1 MKRTNRRMRWR
12 QRRAWAAVAV
22 AGLAFGAGHLRA
34 AEGEPPLVQ
43 AIKQAD
49 AAAVRQLLATKA
61 DVNAVEGD
69 GATALHWAVYRDDTE
84 AVDLLLRAGAR
95 PDVANDLGVT
105 PLFAAAENGSAR
117 LATRLLAAGAN
128 PRATLLSGETLLMTA
143 ARTGNPAVV
152 KALVAAGADV
162 NAADATRG
170 QTALMW
176 AVAQRHPEAV
186 RELLA
191 GGADVRARTRP
202 YTQVVKTTPQATNP
216 AYIVEIQQ
224 GGYTPL
230 LFAARVGDLESARL
244 LAAGGA
250 DVNDRAAL
258 GTSALTIAAHS
269 GHGDVAAFLLDQGAN
284 PNDASAGYTALH
296 AALLHRDATLVQ
308 RLLEKGADANA
319 RVARATPI
327 RRDSVDFYIDPSYV
341 GATPFWLASRFNDP
355 AISRLLLGHGADAR
369 AIHQPTY
376 YVGQGPSRPKNAPA
390 TTDPDRRLVEEGR
403 VSAVMAAI
411 GLGGR
416 QPLFAPDLLGRLTET
431 ARGGARRPSL
441 VEAGVLESVTI
452 GTEAGVDLGVA
463 NADGN
468 TALHAAASRDYLS
481 VAKYLVGRGAPLD
494 AVNKKGQ
501 TPLAAAEAAGADDV
515 TQYLRSAGAHDAPGG
530 RTADGPAPS
539 SGR

>member
-1 MKRTNRRMRWR
+1 MTRMNRGMPRRGRT
-12 QRRAWAAVAV
+12 AWSALAV
-22 AGLAFGAGHLRA
+22 AGLAFGVALRA

-43 AIKQAD
+43 AIKRAD
-49 AAAVRQLLATKA
+49 AAAVRQLLAAKT
-61 DVNAVEGD
+61 DVNAAEGD

-84 AVDLLLRAGAR
+84 TVDLLLRAGAR
-95 PDVANDLGVT
+95 PNAANDLGVT
-105 PLFAAAENGSAR
+105 PLFTAAENGNAQ
-117 LATRLLAAGAN
+117 LTARLLAAGAN
-128 PRATLLSGETLLMTA
+128 PRAALLSGETLLMTA

-152 KALVAAGADV
+152 KALVAAGADI
-162 NAADATRG
+162 NAADAARG

-202 YTQVVKTTPQATNP
+202 YPQVVKTTPQATNP

-230 LFAARVGDLESARL
+230 LFAARAGDLESARL
-244 LAAGGA
+244 LVAGGA
-250 DVNDRAAL
+250 DVNDRAAI
-258 GTSALTIAAHS
+258 GTAALVVAAHS
-269 GHGDVAAFLLDQGAN
+269 GHGDVAAFLLDKGASAD
-284 PNDASAGYTALH
+284 DAGAGYTALH
-296 AALLHRDATLVQ
+296 AALLHRDAVLVR
-308 RLLEKGADANA
+308 RLLEKGADPNA

-327 RRDSVDFYIDPSYV
+327 RRDSVDFYLDPSYV
-341 GATPFWLASRFNDP
+341 GATPFWLAARFNDA
-355 AISRLLLGHGADAR
+355 AIMRLLRDHGADAR

-376 YVGQGPSRPKNAPA
+376 YVGEGPSRPKNAPPS
-390 TTDPDRRLVEEGR
+390 TDPDRRLVEEGR
-403 VSAVMAAI
+403 VSAVMAAT

-416 QPLFAPDLLGRLTET
+416 QPLFAPDLLGRLAET
-431 ARGGARRPSL
+431 ARGGARRPSV

-452 GTEAGVDLGVA
+452 GAEAGVDLGVA

-468 TALHAAASRDYLS
+468 TALHAAATRDYLS

-501 TPLAAAEAAGADDV
+501 TPLAAAAAAGGDDV
-515 TQYLRSAGAHDAPGG
+515 TEYLKSAGAPEAPGG
-530 RTADGPAPS
+530 GAPKVPTS
-539 SGR
+539 NSGR